1 MAPPRPHPGI
11 GSVVPAHVHA
21 GCTAQVGPG
30 PIGTA
35 WHVPFAEHPAA
46 TSNAQAKAPG
56 AEQSESVTH
65 AAPIGGPTV
74 TLPEAPLVH
83 PFPLSQIPVTLPE
96 LAPLTAPET
105 EIPPL
110 DTPIPVL
117 PPPLPPDEPA
127 PAAPLAPPS

>member
-1 MAPPRPHPGI
+1 
-11 GSVVPAHVHA
+11 VPAHVHA

-74 TLPEAPLVH
+74 TLPE
-83 PFPLSQIPVTLPE
+83 